1 MKTDKLIRV
10 STYAKIE
17 GVSVQTVYDRIRDG
31 KLRCIVIDGI
41 KFIEPNEQN

>member
-1 MKTDKLIRV
+1 MNTDKLIRV
-10 STYAKIE
+10 STYAKNE
-17 GVSVQTVYDRIRDG
+17 GISVQTVYDRIRDG

>member
-1 MKTDKLIRV
+1 MNTDKLIRV
-10 STYAKIE
+10 STYAKNEDI
-17 GVSVQTVYDRIRDG
+17 SVQTVYDRIRDG